1 MADKRDYYEVLGVP
15 KGAALNDIKSAYR
28 KLAMKYHPD
37 KNPGNAEAE
46 VKFKEA
52 TEAYEILRDEQKRKI
67 YDQYGHAGLGGAGAQ
82 GFGQAAYSD
91 FSDIFSG
98 TSFEDIFENLFSGSG
113 FGRGRGGNSAR
124 RGSDL
129 RYNLEITL
137 EDVFNGREEE
147 IVIPR
152 EESCGDCNG
161 TGSSDGR
168 LDTCHICGGS
178 GQVRRST
185 GFFSV
190 ASTCNTCGGTGKLIK
205 NRCKTCSGAGTVSK
219 KRKLAIRIPAGIDT
233 GTRLKISGE
242 GEAGPRG
249 GPSGDLYVVVQIRK
263 HATYERDGVDL
274 AMYIDVPVTTAM
286 LGGEVTVETLDKS
299 KVKVKIPA
307 GTQPDTLFRVRG
319 KGLPYMGGQGRFGDL
334 IAHARIDIPKS
345 LSSKAKTL
353 VKELEA
359 EMQASGSG
367 IFGRFRG

>member
-1 MADKRDYYEVLGVP
+1 MADKRDYYEVLAVP
-15 KGAALNDIKSAYR
+15 RGAQLADIKTAYR
-28 KLAMKYHPD
+28 KQAMKYHPD

-46 VKFKEA
+46 QKFKEA
-52 TEAYEILRDEQKRKI
+52 TEAYEVLRDEQKRKI

-113 FGRGRGGNSAR
+113 FGRGRSGSSLR

-137 EDVFNGREEE
+137 EDVFNGKEEE

-152 EESCGDCNG
+152 EENCGDCGG
-161 TGSSDGR
+161 TGSSDGK

-190 ASTCNTCGGTGKLIK
+190 ASTCNTCGGAGKLIK
-205 NRCKTCSGAGTVSK
+205 NRCKTCSGSGSISK

-233 GTRLKISGE
+233 GTRLKITGE

-263 HATYERDGVDL
+263 HAQYERDGVDL
-274 AMYIDVPVTTAM
+274 AMYINVPVTTAM
-286 LGGEVTVETLDKS
+286 LGGDVTVETLDKS

-334 IAHARIDIPKS
+334 IAHSRIEIPKS
-345 LSSKAKTL
+345 LSGKAKAL
-353 VKELEA
+353 VKELET
-359 EMQASGSG
+359 EMEASGSG
-367 IFGRFRG
+367 IFGKFR

>member
-1 MADKRDYYEVLGVP
+1 MAEKRDYYEVLGISRS
-15 KGAALNDIKSAYR
+15 ASLNEIKSAYR
-28 KLAMKYHPD
+28 KLAMQYHPD
-37 KNPGNAEAE
+37 KNPGNTEAEA
-46 VKFKEA
+46 KFKEA

-67 YDQYGHAGLGGAGAQ
+67 YDQYGHAGLGGGGAQ

-113 FGRGRGGNSAR
+113 FGRARGNNSPR

-129 RYNLEITL
+129 RYNLEISL
-137 EDVFNGREEE
+137 EDVYHGKEEE

-152 EESCGDCNG
+152 EETCSDCSG
-161 TGSSDGR
+161 SGSSDGR

-205 NRCKTCSGAGTVSK
+205 NRCRTCHGSGTVTK
-219 KRKLAIRIPAGIDT
+219 KRKLAIRIPPGIDS

-249 GPSGDLYVVVQIRK
+249 GPAGDLYVVVQIRK
-263 HATYERDGVDL
+263 HPHFERDGVDL
-274 AMYIDVPVTTAM
+274 AMHIDVPVTTAM

-319 KGLPYMGGQGRFGDL
+319 KGLPYMGGQGRYGDL

-359 EMQASGSG
+359 ELQASGSG
-367 IFGRFRG
+367 IFGRFRP

>member
-1 MADKRDYYEVLGVP
+1 MADKRDYYEILGVA
-15 KGAALNDIKSAYR
+15 KSASLNDIKTAYR
-28 KLAMKYHPD
+28 KLAMKFHPD

-46 VKFKEA
+46 QKFKEA

-113 FGRGRGGNSAR
+113 FGRGRSGGSVR

-137 EDVFNGREEE
+137 EDVFNGKEEE
-147 IVIPR
+147 IIIPR
-152 EESCGDCNG
+152 EESCADCNG
-161 TGSSDGR
+161 TGSSDGK

-178 GQVRRST
+178 GQIRRST

-190 ASTCNTCGGTGKLIK
+190 ASTCNTCGGAGKLIK
-205 NRCKTCSGAGTVSK
+205 NRCRTCSGQGTVSK
-219 KRKLAIRIPAGIDT
+219 KRKLAIRIPAGIET

-249 GPSGDLYVVVQIRK
+249 GPAGDLYVVVQIRK
-263 HATYERDGVDL
+263 HQHFERDGVDL
-274 AMYIDVPVTTAM
+274 GMHIDVPVTTAM
-286 LGGEVTVETLDKS
+286 LGGEVTVEILDKS
-299 KVKVKIPA
+299 KVKVKIPP

-334 IAHARIDIPKS
+334 IAHARIEVPKS
-345 LSSKAKTL
+345 LSSKAKSL
-353 VKELEA
+353 VKELET
-359 EMQASGSG
+359 ELEASGSG
-367 IFGRFRG
+367 IFGRFR

>member
-1 MADKRDYYEVLGVP
+1 MAEKRDYYEILAVP
-15 KGAALNDIKSAYR
+15 RGAQLAEIKTAYR

-46 VKFKEA
+46 AKFKEA
-52 TEAYEILRDEQKRKI
+52 TEAYEILRDEQKRKL

-147 IVIPR
+147 IIIPR
-152 EESCGDCNG
+152 EESCTDCSG

-190 ASTCNTCGGTGKLIK
+190 ASTCNTCGGNGKLIK
-205 NRCKTCSGAGTVSK
+205 SRCKTCTGAGTISK

-233 GTRLKISGE
+233 GTRLKVSGE

-263 HATYERDGVDL
+263 HQTYERDGVDL

-286 LGGEVTVETLDKS
+286 LGGEVTVDTLDKS
-299 KVKVKIPA
+299 KVKVKVPA

-334 IAHARIDIPKS
+334 ITHARIEIPKS
-345 LSSKAKTL
+345 LSGKAKTL
-353 VKELEA
+353 VKELET
-359 EMQASGSG
+359 EMLASGSG

>member
-1 MADKRDYYEVLGVP
+1 MAEKRDYYEILGVP
-15 KGAALNDIKSAYR
+15 KGTPLNDIKAAYR
-28 KLAMKYHPD
+28 KLAMQYHPD

-46 VKFKEA
+46 QKFKEA
-52 TEAYEILRDEQKRKI
+52 TEAYEVLRDEQKRKL

-113 FGRGRGGNSAR
+113 FGRSRGGGSVR

-129 RYNLEITL
+129 RYNLEVTL
-137 EDVFNGREEE
+137 EDIYKGKEEE
-147 IVIPR
+147 ITIPR
-152 EESCGDCNG
+152 EEGCGDCNSS
-161 TGSSDGR
+161 GSADGK

-190 ASTCNTCGGTGKLIK
+190 ASTCNTCGGAGRIIK
-205 NRCKTCSGAGTVSK
+205 NRCKTCGGQGTISR
-219 KRKLAIRIPAGIDT
+219 KRKLAIRIPAGIDA
-233 GTRLKISGE
+233 GTRLKVSGE
-242 GEAGPRG
+242 GEGAPRG
-249 GPSGDLYVVVQIRK
+249 GPAGDLYVVIQVRK
-263 HATYERDGVDL
+263 HQYFERDGVDL
-274 AMYIDVPVTTAM
+274 AMHIDVPVTTAM

-334 IAHARIDIPKS
+334 IANARIEIPKS

-353 VKELEA
+353 IKELET
-359 EMQASGSG
+359 ELETSGSG
-367 IFGRFRG
+367 IFGRFK